1 MTFVLDASV
10 TLSPEEGLRLEEA
23 IQRTILGKPNQLEA
37 VAAGMSKRAPK
48 FRDPQ

>member
-1 MTFVLDASV
+1 MVGVALDDGV
-10 TLSPEEGLRLEEA
+10 PELLEEA